1 MNTEAASAGYYQ
13 SAFWQKSYPRLQ
25 ILTIE
30 QLLSS
35 TTQVLMP
42 PETGTF
48 LAAQK
53 VRKTEGKQGE
63 FDL

>member
-1 MNTEAASAGYYQ
+1 MISEAASAGYYK
-13 SAFWQKSYPRLQ
+13 SDFWQKAFASLQ

-30 QLLSS
+30 QLLAGAAV
-35 TTQVLMP
+35 QMP

-53 VRKTEGKQGE
+53 VRKDQQQQGKM
-63 FDL
+63 DI

>member
-1 MNTEAASAGYYQ
+1 MVAEASTAGYTT
-13 SAFWQKSYPRLQ
+13 SEFWGKTYPRLQ

-30 QLLSS
+30 QLLAGA
-35 TTQVLMP
+35 QVLMP

-53 VRKTEGKQGE
+53 VKKIQGE
-63 FDL
+63 QTSFLK